1 MFADIVLD
9 DGHTLD
15 IKQRHAAHTTNIDFT
30 NGGGAYNLTL
40 SQMAGTNQ
48 TYNMT
53 GTCTNANGCALTVN
67 QN

>member
-15 IKQRHAAHTTNIDFT
+15 VTQRHANHTTNLDLT

-48 TYNMT
+48 TYDMI
-53 GTCTNANGCALTVN
+53 GTCTNANGCAITVN